1 MRTVAVNGTVFGK
14 SGFRLDTLRRDQD
27 RMI

>member
-1 MRTVAVNGTVFGK
+1 MSIVAVNGTVFGK
-14 SGFRLDTLRRDQD
+14 CGFRLDTLRRDQD